1 MKEYIND
8 LKFVLVFLFIV
19 AATIVW
25 NLDYLFSE
33 QTLSE
38 VKVVEKKVSN
48 EWSSRGTYKF

>member
-38 VKVVEKKVSN
+38 VKVVEKKVPN
-48 EWSSRGTYKF
+48 E